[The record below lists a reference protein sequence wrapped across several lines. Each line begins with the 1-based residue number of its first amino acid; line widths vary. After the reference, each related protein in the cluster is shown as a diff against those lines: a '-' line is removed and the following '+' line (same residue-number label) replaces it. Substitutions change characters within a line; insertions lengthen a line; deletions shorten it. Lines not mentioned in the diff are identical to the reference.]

1 MSYFKIF
8 RMAAGAL
15 FWALALLSPAGV
27 SSQTLELSGA
37 QVVTSGDDPLVRK
50 AAEVLVDELALRT
63 GVTLSAAGTADGVQI
78 LIGRE
83 SDLAAGN
90 AALGRELGALPP
102 TGTEGYKLLVAED
115 GKCVVVAGNDPRGVL
130 YGVGRLL
137 APQRLE
143 ALLSGRVGRVLK
155 MESADVHKASDWFA
169 AHGWPSV
176 FYCRCIPIL
185 RSLISI
191 PAGMAGMHPA
201 PFLLLTT
208 VGSLLWNILLVYLGA
223 LAGQSW
229 PAVTA
234 ALEQASGWVKAVLVV
249 ACAAGVSALF
259 YGRRKKREAARQCA
273 VPEREETQKEK

>member
-1 MSYFKIF
+1 MESVITGLVSRFGYWGVLLLIAVENIF
-8 RMAAGAL
+8 PPIPSEVILTFGGFLTTCTEMTPPGVILFSTLGSVAGA
-15 FWALALLSPAGV
+15 
-27 SSQTLELSGA
+27 
-37 QVVTSGDDPLVRK
+37 
-50 AAEVLVDELALRT
+50 
-63 GVTLSAAGTADGVQI
+63 I
-78 LIGRE
+78 
-83 SDLAAGN
+83 
-90 AALGRELGALPP
+90 
-102 TGTEGYKLLVAED
+102 
-115 GKCVVVAGNDPRGVL
+115 VL

-223 LAGQSW
+223 LA
-229 PAVTA
+229 
-234 ALEQASGWVKAVLVV
+234 
-249 ACAAGVSALF
+249 
-259 YGRRKKREAARQCA
+259 
-273 VPEREETQKEK
+273 

>member
-1 MSYFKIF
+1 MESVITGLVSRFGYWGVLLLIAVENIF
-8 RMAAGAL
+8 PPIPSEVILTFGGFLTTCTEMTPPGVILFSTLGSVAGA
-15 FWALALLSPAGV
+15 
-27 SSQTLELSGA
+27 
-37 QVVTSGDDPLVRK
+37 
-50 AAEVLVDELALRT
+50 
-63 GVTLSAAGTADGVQI
+63 I
-78 LIGRE
+78 
-83 SDLAAGN
+83 
-90 AALGRELGALPP
+90 
-102 TGTEGYKLLVAED
+102 
-115 GKCVVVAGNDPRGVL
+115 VL

-191 PAGMAGMHPA
+191 PAGMAGMRPA

-208 VGSLLWNILLVYLGA
+208 AGSLLWNILLVYLGA

-234 ALEQASGWVKAVLVV
+234 ALEQASGWVKAMLVV

>member
-1 MSYFKIF
+1 MESVITGLVSRFGYWGVLLLIAVENIF
-8 RMAAGAL
+8 PPIPSEVILTFGGFLTTCTEMTPPGIILFSTLGSVAGA
-15 FWALALLSPAGV
+15 
-27 SSQTLELSGA
+27 
-37 QVVTSGDDPLVRK
+37 
-50 AAEVLVDELALRT
+50 
-63 GVTLSAAGTADGVQI
+63 I
-78 LIGRE
+78 
-83 SDLAAGN
+83 
-90 AALGRELGALPP
+90 
-102 TGTEGYKLLVAED
+102 
-115 GKCVVVAGNDPRGVL
+115 VL

-201 PFLLLTT
+201 
-208 VGSLLWNILLVYLGA
+208 
-223 LAGQSW
+223 
-229 PAVTA
+229 
-234 ALEQASGWVKAVLVV
+234 LEQASGWVKAVLVV

>member
-1 MSYFKIF
+1 MESVITGLVSRFGYWGVLLLIAVENIF
-8 RMAAGAL
+8 PPIPSEVILTFGGFLTTCTEMTPPGIILFSTLGSVAGA
-15 FWALALLSPAGV
+15 
-27 SSQTLELSGA
+27 
-37 QVVTSGDDPLVRK
+37 
-50 AAEVLVDELALRT
+50 
-63 GVTLSAAGTADGVQI
+63 I
-78 LIGRE
+78 
-83 SDLAAGN
+83 
-90 AALGRELGALPP
+90 
-102 TGTEGYKLLVAED
+102 
-115 GKCVVVAGNDPRGVL
+115 VL

-176 FYCRCIPIL
+176 FYCRCI
-185 RSLISI
+185 
-191 PAGMAGMHPA
+191 AGMHPA